1 MAGLIPQAFIDDL
14 LARVDIVDVIDKR
27 IKLRK
32 TGKNYSALCPFH
44 TEKSPS
50 FSVEPDKQFYYCFG
64 CGAGGNALG
73 FVMEYERMDFPQA
86 VETLAGDCGL
96 EVPREEGRRKERGQ
110 SENKPLYDVLHEA
123 NVWYQQ
129 QLRTHPQRERA
140 VAYLK
145 GRGLS
150 GAIAKTFGIGF
161 APPGWDNLLRTLGSS
176 PTAIEHLLS
185 AGLLIKREPDAE
197 KQGQYDRFRDRIMFP
212 IRDTRGRV
220 IGFGGRVLTDEK
232 PKYLNSPET
241 PVYRKANELYGLYEA
256 RRTNPRLT
264 RFVIVEGYMD
274 VVALAQHGI
283 DYAVATL
290 GTATNVTHLNR
301 LFRLV
306 SEVIYCFDGDAAGRT
321 AAWRGMQATL
331 PVLEDGRQ
339 VRFLFLPEGED
350 PDTLVRKIGKE
361 RFSSLIDGA
370 TPLADFFFDHLAE
383 GLDLASIEGRARL
396 SSLAAPLLRQMPT
409 GLYRQLMIERLAGI
423 AGVESRAIEAL
434 VLKSTPPP
442 APASA
447 ADAPPEDY
455 PVPPDYDDAPRRAPL
470 EPRRSARVAAGPT
483 QTSTRPR
490 SPGLKAIEL
499 LLYQPKVGV
508 DLQQDVEPLRKNG
521 DEYTDLLLELLELVA
536 QNPTINTYTML
547 GHCYGTPLGN
557 QLTQL
562 LRNEKITPLEG
573 VASEFAY
580 LLDSLLAEARKK
592 QFKKQLLEQLKPRVR
607 ATGAADSH

>member
-14 LARVDIVDVIDKR
+14 LSRVDIVDVIDKR

-73 FVMEYERMDFPQA
+73 FVMDYERMDFPQA
-86 VETLAGDCGL
+86 VEALAGDYGL
-96 EVPREEGRRKERGQ
+96 EVPHEEGRKDDKRQ
-110 SENKPLYDVLHEA
+110 SENKALLAVLHDA
-123 NVWYQQ
+123 NVFYQQ
-129 QLRTHPQRERA
+129 QLRVHPQKARA
-140 VAYLK
+140 VSYLK
-145 GRGLS
+145 GRGLT
-150 GAIAKTFGIGF
+150 GEIAKVFGIGF
-161 APPGWDNLLRTLGSS
+161 APPGWDNLLRALGT
-176 PTAIEHLLS
+176 TAQTIEHMITS
-185 AGLLIKREPDAE
+185 GLVIKREQDAE
-197 KQGQYDRFRDRIMFP
+197 KDGQYDRFRDRIMFP

-241 PVYRKANELYGLYEA
+241 PVYHKANELYGLYEA
-256 RRTNPRLT
+256 RRTNPKLT
-264 RFVIVEGYMD
+264 RFMIVEGYMD

-306 SEVIYCFDGDAAGRT
+306 SEVIYCFDGDSAGRT

-350 PDTLVRKIGKE
+350 PDTLVRKIGKD
-361 RFSSLIDGA
+361 RFTGMIDAA
-370 TPLADFFFDHLAE
+370 TPLADFFFDHLSE
-383 GLDLASIEGRARL
+383 GLDVQSIEGRARL
-396 SSLAAPLLRQMPT
+396 SSLAAPLLRQMPN
-409 GLYRQLMIERLAGI
+409 GLYRQLMIDRLASM
-423 AGVESRAIEAL
+423 AGVESRSMEAL
-434 VLKSTPPP
+434 VSKSAPPP
-442 APASA
+442 APPAETMP
-447 ADAPPEDY
+447 DDY
-455 PVPPDYDDAPRRAPL
+455 PVPPDQDYAPRRANVPA
-470 EPRRSARVAAGPT
+470 PAAPKAAREKQV
-483 QTSTRPR
+483 PR

-499 LLYQPKVGV
+499 LLYKPAVASALER
-508 DLQQDVEPLRKNG
+508 DLELLRENG
-521 DEYTDLLLELLELVA
+521 DQYTDLLLELVELVE

-562 LRNEKITPLEG
+562 LKNEKITPMEG
-573 VASEFAY
+573 VASEFQY
-580 LLDSLLAEARKK
+580 LIDTLLADARKK

-607 ATGAADSH
+607 SPGSQNLQ

>member
-14 LARVDIVDVIDKR
+14 LSRVDIVDVIDKR

-73 FVMEYERMDFPQA
+73 FVMDYERMDFPQA
-86 VETLAGDCGL
+86 VEALAGDYGL
-96 EVPREEGRRKERGQ
+96 EVPHEEGRKDDKRQ
-110 SENKPLYDVLHEA
+110 SENKALLAVLHDS
-123 NVWYQQ
+123 NVFYQQ
-129 QLRTHPQRERA
+129 QLRVHPQKSRA
-140 VAYLK
+140 VSYLK
-145 GRGLS
+145 GRGLT
-150 GAIAKTFGIGF
+150 GEIAKVFGIGF
-161 APPGWDNLLRTLGSS
+161 APPGWDNLLRALGTT
-176 PTAIEHLLS
+176 PQTIEHMITS
-185 AGLLIKREPDAE
+185 GLVIKREQDAE
-197 KQGQYDRFRDRIMFP
+197 KDGQYDRFRDRIMFP

-241 PVYRKANELYGLYEA
+241 PVYHKANELYGLYEA
-256 RRTNPRLT
+256 RRTNPKLT
-264 RFVIVEGYMD
+264 RFMIVEGYMD

-306 SEVIYCFDGDAAGRT
+306 SEVIYCFDGDSAGRT

-350 PDTLVRKIGKE
+350 PDTLVRKIGKD
-361 RFSSLIDGA
+361 RFTGMIDAA
-370 TPLADFFFDHLAE
+370 TPLADFFFDHLSE
-383 GLDLASIEGRARL
+383 GLDVQSIEGRARL
-396 SSLAAPLLRQMPT
+396 SSLAAPLLRQMPN
-409 GLYRQLMIERLAGI
+409 GLYRQLMIDRLASM
-423 AGVESRAIEAL
+423 AGVESRSMEAL
-434 VLKSTPPP
+434 VSKSAPPP
-442 APASA
+442 APPAETMP
-447 ADAPPEDY
+447 DDY
-455 PVPPDYDDAPRRAPL
+455 PVPPDQDYAPRRANTPA
-470 EPRRSARVAAGPT
+470 PAAPKAAREKQV
-483 QTSTRPR
+483 PR

-499 LLYQPKVGV
+499 LLYKPAVASALER
-508 DLQQDVEPLRKNG
+508 DLELLRENG
-521 DEYTDLLLELLELVA
+521 DQYTDLLLELVELVE

-562 LRNEKITPLEG
+562 LKNEKITPMEG
-573 VASEFAY
+573 VASEFQY
-580 LLDSLLAEARKK
+580 LIDTLLADARKK

-607 ATGAADSH
+607 SPGSQNLQ

>member
-14 LARVDIVDVIDKR
+14 LSRVDIVDVIDKR

-73 FVMEYERMDFPQA
+73 FVMDYERMDFPQA
-86 VETLAGDCGL
+86 VEALAGDYGL
-96 EVPREEGRRKERGQ
+96 EVPHEEGRKDDKRQ
-110 SENKPLYDVLHEA
+110 SENKALLAVLHDA
-123 NVWYQQ
+123 NVFYQQ
-129 QLRTHPQRERA
+129 QLRVHPQKARA
-140 VAYLK
+140 VSYLK
-145 GRGLS
+145 GRGLT
-150 GAIAKTFGIGF
+150 GEIAKVFGIGF
-161 APPGWDNLLRTLGSS
+161 APPGWDNLLRALGTT
-176 PTAIEHLLS
+176 PQTIEHMITS
-185 AGLLIKREPDAE
+185 GLVIKREQDAE
-197 KQGQYDRFRDRIMFP
+197 KDGQYDRFRDRIMFP

-241 PVYRKANELYGLYEA
+241 PVYHKANELYGLYEA
-256 RRTNPRLT
+256 RRTNPKLT
-264 RFVIVEGYMD
+264 RFMIVEGYMD

-306 SEVIYCFDGDAAGRT
+306 SEVIYCFDGDSAGRT

-350 PDTLVRKIGKE
+350 PDTLVRKIGKD
-361 RFSSLIDGA
+361 RFTGMIDAA
-370 TPLADFFFDHLAE
+370 TPLADFFFDHLSE
-383 GLDLASIEGRARL
+383 GLDVQSIEGRARL
-396 SSLAAPLLRQMPT
+396 SSLAAPLLRQMPN
-409 GLYRQLMIERLAGI
+409 GLYRQLMIDRLASM
-423 AGVESRAIEAL
+423 AGVESRSMEAL
-434 VLKSTPPP
+434 VSKSAPPP
-442 APASA
+442 APPAETMP
-447 ADAPPEDY
+447 DDY
-455 PVPPDYDDAPRRAPL
+455 PVPPDQDYAPRRANVPA
-470 EPRRSARVAAGPT
+470 PAAPKAAREKQV
-483 QTSTRPR
+483 PR

-499 LLYQPKVGV
+499 LLYKPAVASALER
-508 DLQQDVEPLRKNG
+508 DLELLRENG
-521 DEYTDLLLELLELVA
+521 DQYTDLLLELVELVE

-562 LRNEKITPLEG
+562 LKNEKITPMEG
-573 VASEFAY
+573 VASEFQY
-580 LLDSLLAEARKK
+580 LIDTLLADARKK

-607 ATGAADSH
+607 SPGSQNLQ

>member
-14 LARVDIVDVIDKR
+14 LSRVDIVDVIDKR

-73 FVMEYERMDFPQA
+73 FVMDYERMDFPQA
-86 VETLAGDCGL
+86 VEALAGDYGL
-96 EVPREEGRRKERGQ
+96 EVPHEEGRKDDKRQ
-110 SENKPLYDVLHEA
+110 SENKALLAVLHDA
-123 NVWYQQ
+123 NVFYQQ
-129 QLRTHPQRERA
+129 QLRVHPQKARA
-140 VAYLK
+140 VSYLK
-145 GRGLS
+145 GRGLT
-150 GAIAKTFGIGF
+150 GEIAKVFGIGF
-161 APPGWDNLLRTLGSS
+161 APPGWDNLLRALGTT
-176 PTAIEHLLS
+176 PQTIEHMITS
-185 AGLLIKREPDAE
+185 GLVIKREQDAE
-197 KQGQYDRFRDRIMFP
+197 KDGQYDRFRDRIMFP

-241 PVYRKANELYGLYEA
+241 PVYHKANELYGLYEA
-256 RRTNPRLT
+256 RRTNPKLT
-264 RFVIVEGYMD
+264 RFMIVEGYMD

-306 SEVIYCFDGDAAGRT
+306 SEVIYCFDGDSAGRT

-350 PDTLVRKIGKE
+350 PDTLVRKIGKD
-361 RFSSLIDGA
+361 RFTGMIDAA
-370 TPLADFFFDHLAE
+370 TPLADFFFDHLSE
-383 GLDLASIEGRARL
+383 GLDVQSIEGRARL
-396 SSLAAPLLRQMPT
+396 SSLAAPLLRQMPN
-409 GLYRQLMIERLAGI
+409 GLYRQLMIDRLASM
-423 AGVESRAIEAL
+423 AGVESRSMEAL
-434 VLKSTPPP
+434 VSKSAPPP
-442 APASA
+442 APPAETMP
-447 ADAPPEDY
+447 DDY
-455 PVPPDYDDAPRRAPL
+455 PVPPDQDYAPRRANTPA
-470 EPRRSARVAAGPT
+470 PAAPKAAREKQV
-483 QTSTRPR
+483 PR

-499 LLYQPKVGV
+499 LLYKPAVASALER
-508 DLQQDVEPLRKNG
+508 DLELLRENG
-521 DEYTDLLLELLELVA
+521 DQYTDLLLELVELVE

-562 LRNEKITPLEG
+562 LKNEKITPMEG
-573 VASEFAY
+573 VASEFQY
-580 LLDSLLAEARKK
+580 LIDTLLADARKK

-607 ATGAADSH
+607 SPGSQNLQ